1 MVRPTHPEKDVE
13 AALKYAEARG
23 WRVEVGGSHAWG
35 KLYCPYND
43 EQCRCGDF
51 CITSIWSTP
60 KNPVNHARM
69 LRRVIDHCT
78 TDRQRRKTDVGEGD

>member
-1 MVRPTHPEKDVE
+1 MARPRHPKKEIE
-13 AALKYAEARG
+13 AALKYAEAHG

-60 KNPVNHARM
+60 KNPASHARL
-69 LRRVIDHCT
+69 LRRVVDHCT
-78 TDRQRRKTDVGEGD
+78 ANLQRKQDDVGTGG

>member
-1 MVRPTHPEKDVE
+1 MKHVE
-13 AALKYAEARG
+13 AALKYAEAHGR
-23 WRVEVGGSHAWG
+23 RVEVGGRHAWG

-60 KNPVNHARM
+60 KTRSTMPG
-69 LRRVIDHCT
+69 CC
-78 TDRQRRKTDVGEGD
+78 VG

>member
-1 MVRPTHPEKDVE
+1 MARPTHPKKDVE
-13 AALKYAEARG
+13 AALKYAEAHG
-23 WRVEVGGSHAWG
+23 WRIQVGGSHAWG

-60 KNPVNHARM
+60 KDPSNYARK
-69 LRRVIDHCT
+69 LRQVVDNCT
-78 TDRQRRKTDVGEGD
+78 TDRQRGKTDPKAGD